1 MVAMAPPTVRTIREA
16 SAGKLVPVMVIS
28 VPTVADS
35 GEIVVTVKLSDGSSS
50 SSLQETKA
58 NSAKYSANILRVVFI
73 IIEI

>member
-1 MVAMAPPTVRTIREA
+1 MVAMAPPTLRTILEA
-16 SAGKLVPVMVIS
+16 SVGKLVPVTVIS

-35 GEIVVTVKLSDGSSS
+35 GEIAVTVKFSDGSS

-58 NSAKYSANILRVVFI
+58 NSAKHSANILRIVFI